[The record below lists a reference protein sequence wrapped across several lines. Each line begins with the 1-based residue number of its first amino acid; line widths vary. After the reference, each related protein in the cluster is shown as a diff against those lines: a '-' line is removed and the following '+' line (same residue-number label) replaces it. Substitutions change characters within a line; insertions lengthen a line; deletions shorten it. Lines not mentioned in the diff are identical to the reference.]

1 MAAEDRSD
9 GWGPLRLFRRFTKH
23 VRPRGGRKF
32 VKSGIV
38 KWFNSRKG
46 YGVIQPFDGG
56 FNVYVDIK
64 AVERAGLAE
73 LKEGQKVNFDIVPD
87 NRTGKVFAENLS
99 VLLGGQEDII
109 AGQAA
114 FRRDGRGKL
123 RMN

>member
-1 MAAEDRSD
+1 M
-9 GWGPLRLFRRFTKH
+9 
-23 VRPRGGRKF
+23 
-32 VKSGIV
+32 KSGIV

-73 LKEGQKVNFDIVPD
+73 LKEGQKVNFDVVSD
-87 NRTGKVFAENLS
+87 KRTGEVFAENLNFS
-99 VLLGGQEDII
+99 LNGQEEIL
-109 AGQAA
+109 ASAAA
-114 FRRDGRGKL
+114 FLGDENRKL

>member
-1 MAAEDRSD
+1 M
-9 GWGPLRLFRRFTKH
+9 FRRFTKH